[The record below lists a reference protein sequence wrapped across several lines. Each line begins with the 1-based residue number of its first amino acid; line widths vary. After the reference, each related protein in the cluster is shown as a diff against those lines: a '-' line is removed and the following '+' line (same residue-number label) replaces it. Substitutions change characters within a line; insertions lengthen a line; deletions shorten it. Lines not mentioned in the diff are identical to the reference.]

1 MEYLKPNELL
11 KVLEYA
17 KRHGPREHC
26 MFLLGYAHAL
36 RASEI
41 ASLTLD
47 DVRNGRIRCNR
58 GKGSQH
64 TTEELRENQNPLLD
78 EKMAVAAWLR
88 ERGEADGSIY
98 LFTSR
103 QGSCLKRKQ
112 VYNLFRKCAELAGLE
127 TGRVNPHILKHSYA
141 SHLLRNGADLAFVQR
156 ALGHAHISSTT
167 RYTHITTAEAQV
179 VSNRIL
185 DKVFSGAT
193 ASQPNASTELT
204 R

>member
-11 KVLEYA
+11 KVLGHA
-17 KRHGPREHC
+17 RDCGAREHA
-26 MFLLGYAHAL
+26 MFLLCYSHGL

-41 ASLTLD
+41 ASLTVE

-64 TTEELRENQNPLLD
+64 TVEELREHANELLN
-78 EKMAVAAWLR
+78 EKLVLAAWLR
-88 ERGEADGSIY
+88 QRGEGDGSCF

-103 QGSCLKRKQ
+103 KGSRLTRQQ
-112 VYNLFRKCAELAGLE
+112 VYRLFRRCVELADVDVDRLG
-127 TGRVNPHILKHSYA
+127 PHLLKHSYA
-141 SHLLRNGADLAFVQR
+141 SHLLRNGADLAYVQK

-167 RYTHITTAEAQV
+167 RYTHVTTSEAQS

-185 DKVFSGAT
+185 GAVFAT
-193 ASQPNASTELT
+193 A
-204 R
+204 